1 MDDQTRWLSY
11 EELGAAL
18 GIAAA
23 SAKRLALRRNW
34 ARKAGNDGRTRVAVP
49 LDRLPPERPASDSH
63 RDVPG
68 DVATD
73 VTSDITGDV
82 ASDVI
87 EDTTAAV
94 TVLTRHIERLER
106 EHDEVATKLAAI
118 EAERDVER
126 RRVIDLA
133 EKAAIASALRTTVEV
148 LKETVATDKQRI
160 VELRAERDRWQEE
173 ASRRLSVWEKLF
185 RRRG

>member
-1 MDDQTRWLSY
+1 
-11 EELGAAL
+11 
-18 GIAAA
+18 
-23 SAKRLALRRNW
+23 
-34 ARKAGNDGRTRVAVP
+34 
-49 LDRLPPERPASDSH
+49 LPPERPASDSH

-68 DVATD
+68 DVA
-73 VTSDITGDV
+73 SDV
-82 ASDVI
+82 APSVI

-106 EHDEVATKLAAI
+106 EHDEVTTKLAAI

-126 RRVIDLA
+126 RRVIDLTA
-133 EKAAIASALRTTVEV
+133 ETAIASALRITVEV